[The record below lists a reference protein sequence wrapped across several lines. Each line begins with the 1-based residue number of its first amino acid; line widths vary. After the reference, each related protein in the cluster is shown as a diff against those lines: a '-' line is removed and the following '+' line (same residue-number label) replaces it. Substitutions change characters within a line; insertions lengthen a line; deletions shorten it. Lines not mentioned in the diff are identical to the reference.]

1 MLELVRPSAGERREG
16 RHALHPVAREL
27 KAAPEPG
34 WPVDEPDAVVEA
46 FLRLPDAIVMVDPDG
61 NIVWG
66 NPSAERM
73 FERSIGD
80 TVGRPGLDLVHP
92 DDQELVLRS
101 LSTVYG
107 RDVGTPI
114 EIRINATSGW
124 RLVEVVGATV
134 EWYGE
139 STILLCMRD
148 LTERRRYEVG
158 RGHEGQMRSL
168 VHNAGYV
175 LMQVSADG
183 TLESVSGAIT
193 RLLGHDPELVQRQPL
208 IDLVASEDRDRF
220 EGALGAAARGASA
233 TNPVT
238 TRLRLVRHDGAGSVP
253 FELSIVNL
261 LDDPTVEGFVIS
273 AHDATA
279 QVSAE
284 RELSEALSRL
294 TATLES
300 TADGILVVS
309 TDGRITGSNRRFAE
323 IWHLPEELVAE
334 QSNAAALAFALDQL
348 TDPESAVSEEERR
361 SFTSEYESFDILEFR
376 DGRVVE
382 RASRPQRVNGR
393 VVGRVMSFRDV
404 TDRKRLE
411 DELAY
416 RAFHDS
422 LTGLANK
429 ALFQDRLDHALA
441 RNQRSGAHLA
451 VLFIDLDD
459 FKTVNDSLGHGEGD
473 ALLKRVA
480 ATLSG
485 CLRPSDTAARLGGDE
500 FAVLIEDVRSQDV
513 VTDVAERILESLRPP
528 VRLGSKSV
536 SAAGSIGIAF
546 DVAGMTSE
554 QLLRNADI
562 AMYKAKGLGKNRFEV
577 YRDDMHA
584 SVLARIQLEDDLR
597 QAILAQDLLAH
608 YQPIVDL
615 HTHRVVGFE
624 ALVRWSHPRGGLV
637 DPGFFVPLAE
647 ELGLIGEIDTFVLRA
662 ACRQG
667 RQWLDAGLG
676 GPDLMIS
683 VNLSAG
689 RLVEPTLAERI
700 AAQIRDCGFDPASLI
715 IEITESAILTDND
728 TTVHNLSA
736 LRALGVRIALDDFGT
751 GYSTFSHL
759 DRLQIDIVKIDKSF
773 VQTVGAGA
781 HMNSLAAAMVQ
792 LAGTLGYQ
800 TIAEGIETAGQEEE
814 LRALGCSLAQGY
826 YLGRPLDAEA
836 ATRLLASPA

>member
-16 RHALHPVAREL
+16 RDAPHS
-27 KAAPEPG
+27 AAPELKVAPAPS
-34 WPVDEPDAVVEA
+34 WPIDKPEAVVEA
-46 FLRLPDAIVMVDPDG
+46 FLHLPDAIVMVDPTG

-73 FERSIGD
+73 FERSIAD
-80 TVGRPGLDLVHP
+80 TVGRSGLDLVHP

-101 LSTVYG
+101 LSTIQG

-114 EIRINATSGW
+114 EIRINAASGW
-124 RLVEVVGATV
+124 RLVEVVGTTV
-134 EWYGE
+134 QWYGE

-158 RGHEGQMRSL
+158 QGHEAQMRSL

-175 LMQVSADG
+175 LMQVSSDG

-193 RLLGHDPELVQRQPL
+193 RLLGHDPELVQQQPL
-208 IDLVASEDRDRF
+208 IDLVAHEDRERLRA
-220 EGALGAAARGASA
+220 ALAAAARGASA
-233 TNPVT
+233 ANPVT
-238 TRLRLVRHDGAGSVP
+238 TRLDLLRHDGGGTVP

-284 RELSEALSRL
+284 HELSEALSRL

-334 QSNAAALAFALDQL
+334 QNNAGALAFALDQL
-348 TDPESAVSEEERR
+348 TDPEASVSEEERR
-361 SFTSEYESFDILEFR
+361 SFTSEYESFTILEFR

-416 RAFHDS
+416 RAFHDP

-441 RNQRSGAHLA
+441 RLERSGAHLA
-451 VLFIDLDD
+451 VLFIDLDN

-473 ALLKRVA
+473 DLLKRVA
-480 ATLSG
+480 GTLAG
-485 CLRPSDTAARLGGDE
+485 CLRPADTAARLGGDE
-500 FAVLIEDVRSQDV
+500 FAVLIEDVRSHDV
-513 VTDVAERILESLRPP
+513 VIDVAQRLLESLRPP

-536 SAAGSIGIAF
+536 SSAGSIGIAF
-546 DVAGMTSE
+546 DVAGITSE

-562 AMYKAKGLGKNRFEV
+562 AMYKAKELGKDRFEV
-577 YRDDMHA
+577 YRDEMHA
-584 SVLARIQLEDDLR
+584 SVLARIELEDDLR
-597 QAILAQDLLAH
+597 EAILAENLLAH

-647 ELGLIGEIDTFVLRA
+647 ELGLVGQIDTFVLGA
-662 ACRQG
+662 ACRQA
-667 RQWLDAGLG
+667 RQWLDAGLA
-676 GPDLMIS
+676 GPDLMMS

-689 RLVEPTLAERI
+689 RLVEPTLAEQI
-700 AAQIRDCGFDPASLI
+700 AAQVHDCGFDPGSLI
-715 IEITESAILTDND
+715 LEITESAILTDND
-728 TTVHNLSA
+728 TTVRNLSA

-773 VQTVGAGA
+773 VQTAGAGNS
-781 HMNSLAAAMVQ
+781 NSLAAAMVQ
-792 LAGTLGYQ
+792 LAGTLGYR
-800 TIAEGIETAGQEEE
+800 TIAEGIENAAQEEA
-814 LRALGCSLAQGY
+814 LRALGCGLAQGY
-826 YLGRPLDAEA
+826 HLGRPLDAEA
-836 ATRLLASPA
+836 ATRLLASPG